1 MGISLTINDDINR
14 VINSF
19 LNIKIQTINRYEC
32 LKMKKKPEPFV
43 SQFIEN
49 ENINQKFLIKK
60 KNFLKISSNSN
71 QSNYF

>member
-1 MGISLTINDDINR
+1 
-14 VINSF
+14 
-19 LNIKIQTINRYEC
+19 
-32 LKMKKKPEPFV
+32 MKKKPEPFV